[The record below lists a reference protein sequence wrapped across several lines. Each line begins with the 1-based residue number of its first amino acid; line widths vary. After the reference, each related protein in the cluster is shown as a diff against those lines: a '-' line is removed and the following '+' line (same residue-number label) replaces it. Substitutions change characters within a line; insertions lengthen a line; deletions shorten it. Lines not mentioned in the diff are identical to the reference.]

1 MKERKREKKKK
12 FKDDLKAMITAP
24 SKEEKK
30 EKEVGK
36 DEAVKSSN
44 DDFKNM
50 LFGS

>member
-12 FKDDLKAMITAP
+12 FKDDLKAMIAAP
-24 SKEEKK
+24 SKEEKI
-30 EKEVGK
+30 GK
-36 DEAVKSSN
+36 DEAAKSSN